1 MLKVMNQKE
10 IIVKEEHQ
18 TNKFLQF
25 IDGPGYEKLLQLMIK
40 GLFSG
45 ILFFCI
51 PYFLYLL
58 LTLFN

>member
-1 MLKVMNQKE
+1 MLNAMNQKE
-10 IIVKEEHQ
+10 IIRKEEKSA
-18 TNKFLQF
+18 NKILQF

-51 PYFLYLL
+51 PYFFYLL
-58 LTLFN
+58 LISLF